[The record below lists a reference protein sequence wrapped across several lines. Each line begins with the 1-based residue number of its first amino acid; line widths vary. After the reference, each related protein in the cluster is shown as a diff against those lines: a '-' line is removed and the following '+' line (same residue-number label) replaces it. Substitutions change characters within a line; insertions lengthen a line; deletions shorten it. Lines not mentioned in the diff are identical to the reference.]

1 MNHRI
6 LVPVVAALFLAACGG
21 GGAEEAPDA
30 VSPIVFHENV
40 VPPAP
45 VAAPAPS
52 PAPTPAPAPVAS
64 PAPSPAP
71 TPAPAPES
79 PARPPQSVPAAPT
92 EKVTE
97 LICGHQGLFEPVRFT
112 IQPGNPWA
120 ALRAEAAGVAYRL
133 DNRAQVPYPDS
144 SYLGGIVTDPDG
156 SLVASGQYEV
166 GSDGVLLGWQE
177 YWSPTGGGVQY
188 RPRTG
193 YSFVGGELV
202 QVTIYLSDPRAGT
215 VICKS
220 NWL

>member
-6 LVPVVAALFLAACGG
+6 LVPVAATFFLAACGG

-30 VSPIVFHENV
+30 VYPID
-40 VPPAP
+40 
-45 VAAPAPS
+45 S
-52 PAPTPAPAPVAS
+52 PADVVAPAPVAT
-64 PAPSPAP
+64 PAPSPVPPPSTVPPPSAV
-71 TPAPAPES
+71 PES
-79 PARPPQSVPAAPT
+79 PARASPDAPAAPT

-120 ALRAEAAGVAYRL
+120 ALRAEAAGVAYQL
-133 DNRAQVPYPDS
+133 DNRTQVPHPDF

-156 SLVASGQYEV
+156 SLVAAGQYEV

-193 YSFVGGELV
+193 YGFVGGDLV
-202 QVTIYLSDPRAGT
+202 QVSIYLSDPRAGI

-220 NWL
+220 EWL